1 VIRPLSRDEIP
12 TAAALAAAAFRE
24 DAGFSH
30 ILPDDAARRW
40 RLPSILEA
48 MLDVDVACGGYV
60 TGAFDDG
67 ALVGIA
73 SVLPPQASEAD
84 LADWT
89 REIPR
94 LAWLA
99 LQPSALLRAMGIRRA
114 IESVRPKTLD
124 YLNLLAVHPAAQ
136 GRGVGAALL
145 NSAPKALY
153 LETFEATNAQW
164 YQKRGFRLT
173 SEVQSPV
180 RPTFWTLRRQA
191 ATVLEDS
198 AKRSR

>member
-1 VIRPLSRDEIP
+1 MIRTLGAEELPA
-12 TAAALAAAAFRE
+12 AAALAAAAFRE

-30 ILPDDAARRW
+30 IIPGDAARRW

-48 MLDVDVACGGYV
+48 MLNIDVACGGLV
-60 TGAFDDG
+60 SGAFDEG

-73 SVLPPQASEAD
+73 SVLPPGACEVD

-89 REIPR
+89 RELPR
-94 LAWLA
+94 LGWLA
-99 LQPSALLRAMGIRRA
+99 FSPATLLRAMGIRRA

-145 NSAPKALY
+145 NAAPKALY
-153 LETFEATNAQW
+153 HETFEEKNAGW
-164 YQKRGFRLT
+164 YQARGFRLM

-180 RPTFWTLRRQA
+180 RPTFWALVRRP
-191 ATVLEDS
+191 LGIPL
-198 AKRSR
+198 

>member
-1 VIRPLSRDEIP
+1 MIRDLAPGELPE
-12 TAAALAAAAFRE
+12 AAALAAAAFRE

-30 ILPDDAARRW
+30 IIPDDARRRW

-48 MLDVDVACGGYV
+48 MLRVDVACGGRV
-60 TGAFDDG
+60 SGAFDEG

-73 SVLPPQASEAD
+73 SLLPPEASEPD

-89 REIPR
+89 RELPR
-94 LAWLA
+94 LGWLA
-99 LQPSALLRAMGIRRA
+99 GSPAALLRALGLRRA

-136 GRGVGAALL
+136 SRGVGAALL
-145 NSAPKALY
+145 NAAPKALY
-153 LETFEATNAQW
+153 LETFEEKNAEW

-173 SEVQSPV
+173 SAVRSPV
-180 RPTFWTLRRQA
+180 RPTFWTLRRG
-191 ATVLEDS
+191 
-198 AKRSR
+198 

>member
-1 VIRPLSRDEIP
+1 VIRILGRDELKG
-12 TAAALAAAAFRE
+12 AADLAAAAFRE

-30 ILPDDAARRW
+30 ILPDDALRRW

-48 MLDVDVACGGYV
+48 MLRVDVACGGFV
-60 TGAFDDG
+60 SGAFDDG

-73 SVLPPQASEAD
+73 SVLPPEASEPD

-89 REIPR
+89 RELPR
-94 LAWLA
+94 LGWLA
-99 LQPSALLRAMGIRRA
+99 FSPATLLRALGIRRA

-145 NSAPKALY
+145 NAAPKALY
-153 LETFEATNAQW
+153 LETFEDKNADW

-173 SEVQSPV
+173 SEIQSPV
-180 RPTFWTLRRQA
+180 RPTFWTLRR
-191 ATVLEDS
+191 
-198 AKRSR
+198 

>member
-1 VIRPLSRDEIP
+1 MIRTLGAEELPA
-12 TAAALAAAAFRE
+12 AAALAAAAFRE

-30 ILPDDAARRW
+30 IIPGDAARRW

-48 MLDVDVACGGYV
+48 MLNIDVACGGLV
-60 TGAFDDG
+60 SGAFDEG

-73 SVLPPQASEAD
+73 SVLPPGACEVD

-89 REIPR
+89 RELPR
-94 LAWLA
+94 LGWLA
-99 LQPSALLRAMGIRRA
+99 FSPATLLRAMGIRRA

-145 NSAPKALY
+145 NAAPKALY
-153 LETFEATNAQW
+153 LETFEEKNAGW
-164 YQKRGFRLT
+164 YQTRGFRLM

-180 RPTFWTLRRQA
+180 RPTFWTLRR
-191 ATVLEDS
+191 
-198 AKRSR
+198 